1 MPASV
6 IFPTANPGSTEWCA
20 RHLLLILSKRMGADR
35 MMKEATMTVRRPWRL
50 AHPKQRDIAKRAVD
64 IAVAAVSLIVLLP
77 FYVLIALAV
86 WLESGSP
93 VIFPQERAGFR
104 GRPFLMFKF
113 RSMVANAERETGPI
127 WAATNDHRVTRVG
140 AFLRRTHL
148 DELPQF
154 WNVLR
159 GEMSIVG
166 PRPERPVFVAKLD
179 EVIPGFSSRCNVK
192 PGITGLAQV
201 RNGYTQSTRAAR
213 RKFRYDRHYIRN
225 YCFLLDLKIMARTL
239 RVLANDENA
248 R

>member
-1 MPASV
+1 
-6 IFPTANPGSTEWCA
+6 
-20 RHLLLILSKRMGADR
+20 
-35 MMKEATMTVRRPWRL
+35 MKEAARIVGMPWRL

-64 IAVAAVSLIVLLP
+64 LAVATTCLVVLLP
-77 FYVLIALAV
+77 VYALVALAV
-86 WLESGSP
+86 LLDSGAP
-93 VIFPQERAGFR
+93 ITFAQERVGLR
-104 GRPFLMFKF
+104 GRPFRMFKF
-113 RSMVANAERETGPI
+113 RSMVANAEQETGPV
-127 WAATNDHRVTRVG
+127 WAATNDARVTRVG

-159 GEMSIVG
+159 GEMSVVG
-166 PRPERPVFVAKLD
+166 PRPERPIFVAKLD
-179 EVIPGFSSRCNVK
+179 KEIPGFARRCHVK

-213 RKFRYDRHYIRN
+213 RKFRYDLHYIRN
-225 YCFLLDLKIMARTL
+225 YCFILDLKIMARTL

>member
-6 IFPTANPGSTEWCA
+6 VFPTANPGSTQWCA
-20 RHLLLILSKRMGADR
+20 RRLLSILSKRMGTGLTEIAG
-35 MMKEATMTVRRPWRL
+35 RPWRL

-64 IAVAAVSLIVLLP
+64 LAVATICLIALLP
-77 FYVLIALAV
+77 LYLLIALAI
-86 WLESGSP
+86 WLESGLP
-93 VIFPQERAGFR
+93 VFFAQERAGLR
-104 GRPFLMFKF
+104 GRPFRIFKF
-113 RSMVANAERETGPI
+113 RSMVANAEQATGPV
-127 WAATNDHRVTRVG
+127 WAATNDARVTRVG

-159 GEMSIVG
+159 GEMSVVG
-166 PRPERPVFVAKLD
+166 PRPERPVFLDKLNK
-179 EVIPGFSSRCNVK
+179 EIPGFSIRCNVK

-213 RKFRYDRHYIRN
+213 RKFRYDLHYIRN
-225 YCFLLDLKIMARTL
+225 YCFLLDLKIMARTIK
-239 RVLANDENA
+239 VLANDHNA

>member
-6 IFPTANPGSTEWCA
+6 VFPQANRGFTEWFA
-20 RHLLLILSKRMGADR
+20 RRPLPIISQRMGTERTKA
-35 MMKEATMTVRRPWRL
+35 EATMVGRPWRL

-64 IAVAAVSLIVLLP
+64 LAVAIICLTALLP
-77 FYVLIALAV
+77 FYILIALAV

-93 VIFPQERAGFR
+93 VLFTQERAGLR

-113 RSMVANAERETGPI
+113 RSMVANAEQETGPV
-127 WAATNDHRVTRVG
+127 WAGTNDARVTRVG
-140 AFLRRTHL
+140 ALLRRTHL

-159 GEMSIVG
+159 GEMSVVG
-166 PRPERPVFVAKLD
+166 PRPERPCFLAKLD
-179 EVIPGFSSRCNVK
+179 KEIPGFSSRCNVK

-213 RKFRYDRHYIRN
+213 RKFRYDLHYIRN
-225 YCFLLDLKIMARTL
+225 YCFLLDLKIMARTIQ
-239 RVLANDENA
+239 VLANDENA

>member
-1 MPASV
+1 
-6 IFPTANPGSTEWCA
+6 
-20 RHLLLILSKRMGADR
+20 
-35 MMKEATMTVRRPWRL
+35 MKKAATPRQPWRL
-50 AHPKQRDIAKRAVD
+50 AHPNERDIAKRAVD
-64 IAVAAVSLIVLLP
+64 LAIAIICLVALLP
-77 FYVLIALAV
+77 LYLLVALAI

-93 VIFPQERAGFR
+93 VLFTQERVGLR
-104 GRPFLMFKF
+104 GRPFLIFKF
-113 RSMVANAERETGPI
+113 RSMVSNAEQETGPV
-127 WAATNDHRVTRVG
+127 WAATNDARVTRLG

-159 GEMSIVG
+159 GEMSVVG
-166 PRPERPVFVAKLD
+166 PRPERPVFLAKLN
-179 EVIPGFSSRCNVK
+179 EEIPGFSSRCNVK

-239 RVLANDENA
+239 WVLANDENA